1 MERDGLHGG
10 AGELFGQGG
19 QRDDKDGGGVD
30 EQP

>member
-19 QRDDKDGGGVD
+19 KRDDQDGGGVD
-30 EQP
+30 